1 MAKKKRK
8 RKFINCD
15 TNVDGVD
22 ASRGVG
28 AAAKRDTATV
38 FPRDGGTAD
47 SLRNHQRLFFDEE
60 EEEDLDFSTRG

>member
-1 MAKKKRK
+1 MAKKKEK
-8 RKFINCD
+8 KNSLIVH

-38 FPRDGGTAD
+38 FPRDGTAD
-47 SLRNHQRLFFDEE
+47 SLQNQRLFFDED

>member
-1 MAKKKRK
+1 ML
-8 RKFINCD
+8 

-47 SLRNHQRLFFDEE
+47 SLQNQRLFFDEE

>member
-1 MAKKKRK
+1 MVH
-8 RKFINCD
+8 

-28 AAAKRDTATV
+28 SAAKRDTATV

-47 SLRNHQRLFFDEE
+47 SLQNHQRLFFDEE
-60 EEEDLDFSTRG
+60 EEEDLHFSTRG

>member
-1 MAKKKRK
+1 
-8 RKFINCD
+8 
-15 TNVDGVD
+15 VDGVD

-47 SLRNHQRLFFDEE
+47 SLQNHQRLFFDEE

>member
-1 MAKKKRK
+1 MH
-8 RKFINCD
+8 

-47 SLRNHQRLFFDEE
+47 SLQNQRLFFDEE

>member
-1 MAKKKRK
+1 MH
-8 RKFINCD
+8 

-47 SLRNHQRLFFDEE
+47 SLQNQRLFFDEEE